1 MSRLRRLAFG
11 GLFALAVLC
20 AQALVVRFPLVLTA
34 LGVEPPAGWWFVDT
48 YALLASSDA
57 VALGLDPYAP
67 NPLDLLHV
75 PHWYSD
81 WWFGLAA
88 LGLTRADTYAVG
100 AAIVGVFLASAVW
113 LLRPARLPEAVFAW
127 LVLSS
132 PPFLLGVN
140 RANADL
146 LVCALMVLLV
156 WLLTRAP
163 RWVWGAGAT
172 AVVALAA
179 GLKFYPIVAGG
190 ALVTAPRP
198 ARERWVA
205 LLLMGGGAIAVGV
218 SVAEAVVR
226 ALPLVLPPV
235 GFFSFGASAWFGLLG
250 LTPPAAH
257 LAAWV
262 VGLALAFG
270 WWRLTPDVPE
280 GLPEGERAAFA
291 VGALLIAGCF
301 FAGVGYS
308 YRLVFAV
315 LLLPLLRTWG
325 GLKSGGRG
333 SRTARWVLWLTLPLL
348 WIDGLACAAVNLGWA
363 ARLGLDLSTVEAA
376 AGWATHSLGWL
387 WVAGICGLLLAL
399 YRPACASLVWKQ
411 VLQR

>member
-1 MSRLRRLAFG
+1 MNRLPRVVLG
-11 GLFALAVLC
+11 GLFAVAVLG
-20 AQALVVRFPLVLTA
+20 AYALAVRFPLVLTA

-48 YALLASSDA
+48 YALLAASDA

-100 AAIVGVFLASAVW
+100 AVIIGVFLVSAGW

-127 LVLSS
+127 LVLAS

-146 LVCALMVLLV
+146 LVCALMGLLA
-156 WLLTRAP
+156 WFLARAP
-163 RWVWGAGAT
+163 RRVWGVGAA
-172 AVVALAA
+172 AVVAFAA

-205 LLLMGGGAIAVGV
+205 LGLMALGTIAVGV

-257 LAAWV
+257 LVAWLAGLTLAAV
-262 VGLALAFG
+262 
-270 WWRLTPDVPE
+270 WWRLTPDLPD
-280 GLPEGERAAFA
+280 GLPLGERAAFA
-291 VGALLIAGCF
+291 IGALLIVGCF
-301 FAGVGYS
+301 FTGVGYS

-325 GLKSGGRG
+325 GLAAGGRG
-333 SRTARWVLWLTLPLL
+333 ARIARWVLGLTLPLL
-348 WIDGLACAAVNLGWA
+348 WVDGLACAAVNLGWA
-363 ARLGLDLSTVEAA
+363 ARLGLDLTTVETA
-376 AGWATHSLGWL
+376 AGWATHSLSWL

-399 YRPACASLVWKQ
+399 YRPACASLVRVQ
-411 VLQR
+411 APQR